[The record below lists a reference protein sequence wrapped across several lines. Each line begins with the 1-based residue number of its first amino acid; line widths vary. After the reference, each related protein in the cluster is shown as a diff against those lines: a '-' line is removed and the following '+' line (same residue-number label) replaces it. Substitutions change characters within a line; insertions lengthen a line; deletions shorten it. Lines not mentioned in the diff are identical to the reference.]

1 MTTLSTYEDFF
12 HINSLSNI
20 VPAEA
25 INLLGGIFETAR
37 ENKDLKL
44 IEKGLDLS
52 NTLNIDK
59 ATTLEKAIFYYN
71 LANGWGYKLQLTTN
85 PNEIGYNNKEL
96 INEIINIRLALSYNA
111 DHDNKFLKSQLYVN
125 LGNIFSHLG
134 RCSEAIIL
142 WRQALE
148 YTPDFGMAIGNLG
161 FGVFH
166 YGKVVYDES
175 QQIIFFQFA
184 YNTLQEAI
192 KSWNYLQNNAI

>member
-85 PNEIGYNNKEL
+85 PNEIGYNYKEL
-96 INEIINIRLALSYNA
+96 INEIINIR
-111 DHDNKFLKSQLYVN
+111 
-125 LGNIFSHLG
+125 
-134 RCSEAIIL
+134 
-142 WRQALE
+142 
-148 YTPDFGMAIGNLG
+148 
-161 FGVFH
+161 
-166 YGKVVYDES
+166 
-175 QQIIFFQFA
+175 
-184 YNTLQEAI
+184 
-192 KSWNYLQNNAI
+192 